1 MSLARLPRR
10 VVSLA
15 PPARS
20 PPRRA
25 PAARP
30 LRAALGAPPSA
41 PLSELRYCPESDAF
55 VSEALG
61 PASADAS
68 ALVARARAH
77 YEREGWLVVR
87 GVASAARVADLQAAA
102 DALEARAAL
111 LTSSRRIEGAWFE
124 TQSASGKKGDAAARP
139 GALRK
144 ITSPSKLE
152 RAFRDL
158 RELRPHRARR
168 DGALR
173 PGGGHTRSDRP
184 GVRGGSDQR
193 ESRENR
199 HRVPVAPGRLL
210 FETARE
216 GRVRSKRRRE
226 RRPRARPVRRDERRV
241 RGLIANAPNPRAA
254 RREGPVRHPR
264 GNRRDSRGGR
274 RDETASFFDE
284 SGRRLEPLDPG
295 DAIFFHPMLA
305 HGSGRNVSGRRRR
318 VATLW
323 YVGKDEED
331 TP

>member
-20 PPRRA
+20 RPRRA

-30 LRAALGAPPSA
+30 LRGALGAPSA
-41 PLSELRYCPESDAF
+41 ALSELRYCPEDDAF
-55 VSEALG
+55 VSEDR
-61 PASADAS
+61 PASDAS

-87 GVASAARVADLQAAA
+87 GVASAARVADLQAAT
-102 DALEARAAL
+102 DALEARAAR

-124 TQSASGKKGDAAARP
+124 TQSASGRKGDVAARP

-144 ITSPSKLE
+144 ITSPSKLA

-158 RELRPHRARR
+158 RELALIERVAMELCGLADRGAIGLACAVDQINTKAARIGTGFPWHQ
-168 DGALR
+168 DASFL
-173 PGGGHTRSDRP
+173 
-184 GVRGGSDQR
+184 
-193 ESRENR
+193 
-199 HRVPVAPGRLL
+199 
-210 FETARE
+210 
-216 GRVRSKRRRE
+216 K
-226 RRPRARPVRRDERRV
+226 PRARDAFDRNGGVNVVLALDRSDETNGGFEVLSRTHRTPEPHDARDRYDTRAGTDDA
-241 RGLIANAPNPRAA
+241 RG
-254 RREGPVRHPR
+254 EG
-264 GNRRDSRGGR
+264 
-274 RDETASFFDE
+274 DETASFFDE

-331 TP
+331 AP

>member
-102 DALEARAAL
+102 DALEARAAR

-158 RELRPHRARR
+158 RELALIERVAMELCGLADTHGAIGLACAVDQINAKAARIGTGFPWHQ
-168 DGALR
+168 DASFL
-173 PGGGHTRSDRP
+173 
-184 GVRGGSDQR
+184 
-193 ESRENR
+193 
-199 HRVPVAPGRLL
+199 
-210 FETARE
+210 
-216 GRVRSKRRRE
+216 K
-226 RRPRARPVRRDERRV
+226 PRARDAFDRNGGVNVVLALDRSDETNGGFEVLSRTHRTPEPRGARDRYDTRAGTDET
-241 RGLIANAPNPRAA
+241 RAA
-254 RREGPVRHPR
+254 G
-264 GNRRDSRGGR
+264 DF
-274 RDETASFFDE
+274 ETASFFDE

-331 TP
+331 KP

>member
-1 MSLARLPRR
+1 MSLARLPCR

-25 PAARP
+25 PAAPPPR
-30 LRAALGAPPSA
+30 RPPSA

-158 RELRPHRARR
+158 RECALIERVAMELCGLADTHGATGLACAVDQINAKAARIGTGFPWHQ
-168 DGALR
+168 DASFL
-173 PGGGHTRSDRP
+173 
-184 GVRGGSDQR
+184 
-193 ESRENR
+193 
-199 HRVPVAPGRLL
+199 
-210 FETARE
+210 
-216 GRVRSKRRRE
+216 K
-226 RRPRARPVRRDERRV
+226 PRARDAFDRNGGVNVVLALDRSDETNGGFEVLSRTHRT
-241 RGLIANAPNPRAA
+241 P
-254 RREGPVRHPR
+254 EPR
-264 GNRRDSRGGR
+264 GARDRYDTRAGTDEIRAEG
-274 RDETASFFDE
+274 DVETASFFDE